1 LDKLIRIL
9 SINKQHAKALIAIAI
24 LILASSTIVSYL
36 NSRDLLRAENGIAE
50 SYRNLERMEKLLSTM
65 IDAETGRRG
74 YLITD
79 DPDLLWSYNNAS
91 NTIDT
96 LYTRIKTGTL
106 GNTVQQENLDTLR
119 GLIRQKFY
127 LFEQSIKLQQTKGT
141 NIKLHKPLM
150 DEGNEAMTRIR
161 RIVENMKTEERRV
174 LEMSREISNK
184 TANFTRYAMIGGS
197 SVSIFI
203 LFIAFAVLIK
213 LSSGKYE
220 DAKSF
225 NMSRDELETLVRDRT
240 AEISQLSLR
249 LNNKISELESIKS
262 SVSKYEQS
270 YKFLSEQSHDAILIF
285 SPDTQIVID
294 VNSKACELYG
304 IKRED
309 FIGLS
314 LKYLLKNV
322 PETTQHI
329 KETIDKH
336 GPNQF
341 QTVNYKKDGGEIL
354 LDVNA
359 GTLNYNGTKAVLF
372 VCKEITGK
380 VFQVI

>member
-1 LDKLIRIL
+1 LIC
-9 SINKQHAKALIAIAI
+9 
-24 LILASSTIVSYL
+24 
-36 NSRDLLRAENGIAE
+36 
-50 SYRNLERMEKLLSTM
+50 
-65 IDAETGRRG
+65 
-74 YLITD
+74 
-79 DPDLLWSYNNAS
+79 
-91 NTIDT
+91 
-96 LYTRIKTGTL
+96 
-106 GNTVQQENLDTLR
+106 
-119 GLIRQKFY
+119 QKFY
-127 LFEQSIKLQQTKGT
+127 LFEQSIKLQETKGT

-150 DEGNEAMTRIR
+150 DEGNEAMAGIR
-161 RIVENMKTEERRV
+161 RIVENMKKEEKRV
-174 LEMSREISNK
+174 LDKSHEISNK
-184 TANFTRYAMIGGS
+184 TADFSRYAMVGGS
-197 SVSIFI
+197 SAGIFI
-203 LFIAFAVLIK
+203 LFIAFAILIQ

-225 NMSRDELETLVRDRT
+225 KMSRDELETLVRDRT
-240 AEISQLSLR
+240 AEISQLSMR

-285 SPDTQIVID
+285 SPDTQVVID

-329 KETIDKH
+329 KETLDK
-336 GPNQF
+336 GGANKF
-341 QTVNYKKDGGEIL
+341 QSVNYKKDGAEIL

-359 GTLNYNGTKAVLF
+359 CVLNYNGSKAVLF

-380 VFQVI
+380 VFQVV